1 MTDKKSLFVIQHK
14 FWAPIMT
21 SAQIFASSKD
31 EAAAVL
37 TEGHKD
43 MKDYEILQILSLD
56 EIEERQAAMMQ
67 KAYDP
72 PEDGDPEP
80 PKRLNS

>member
-1 MTDKKSLFVIQHK
+1 MTDKKSLFVVQHK

-31 EAAAVL
+31 EATAIL

-56 EIEERQAAMMQ
+56 EIEERQAAMMKQ
-67 KAYDP
+67 TYE
-72 PEDGDPEP
+72 PEEGAPDKSPTQM
-80 PKRLNS
+80 N